1 MLSSR
6 SVWSGTNGLHSLES
20 EPSTAIIYSFVKFIL
35 SAESPV
41 KMQPPGQPVVEGV
54 SIVKTIT
61 LQSQHRN
68 HHASQMEEKRMENS
82 HVVLK

>member
-6 SVWSGTNGLHSLES
+6 SVWSETNGLHSLES

-41 KMQPPGQPVVEGV
+41 KMQPPGQPVVE
-54 SIVKTIT
+54 
-61 LQSQHRN
+61 
-68 HHASQMEEKRMENS
+68 
-82 HVVLK
+82 